1 MNHVM
6 LRELARAPGFV
17 SADAEKITVF
27 LCPPITVQP
36 KVRENLQLFLDQ
48 SSVNIG
54 KFKGEKLEF
63 KLWNKDVRE
72 AKRGIFICDC

>member
-1 MNHVM
+1 MH
-6 LRELARAPGFV
+6 G
-17 SADAEKITVF
+17 
-27 LCPPITVQP
+27 PPTVQP

-48 SSVNIG
+48 ASANIG
-54 KFKGEKLEF
+54 KFKGRKLEF